1 MATPLIDFQ
10 HVTFKYHAQA
20 EPTLHD
26 INFQIFPGEKVLI
39 AGASG
44 SGKTTLLRLLNGLIP
59 EAYAGD
65 VTGTLKL
72 RGRDILSQSLF
83 ELSLQ
88 AGTVLQ
94 DSDAQFVGLTVAED
108 IAFALENDDQP
119 VSKIKAKVAKWA
131 QRFGLSERLE
141 LAPQMLSGGQKQ
153 RTAMAG
159 VLVDDGRLL
168 LFDEPLASLDPAAGN
183 AAMDMINRLQAERD
197 LTVVIIEHRI
207 EEVLRADVDRII
219 VMSDG
224 HIVADD
230 TPTAIIQ
237 AGILPENGFD
247 EPLFVQLLR
256 RSGIEVAKLD
266 HVADVQLVSVDDQKH
281 AIEQLKVPVKRQPV
295 LPEKLVVQNLNFGY
309 DTHEALFEGL
319 NTSICQGEILG
330 IVGKNGSGK
339 TTLSHL
345 LTGFLMPDS
354 GDILLDGQSVLQ
366 QSIKE
371 RADHIGYVLQN
382 PNHMITKATVYDE
395 VASGL
400 ILRHISSD
408 KIETRVREVLSLVD
422 LDGMR
427 HWPIAALSFGQ
438 KKRLTIAAVLVLQP
452 EILILDEPTAGQ
464 DATHTGELL
473 KFLTKINQQSQTT
486 IIIITHDMHL
496 LANFVTR
503 TLVIV
508 DGQLLADTTPAELL
522 ANEALVK
529 AASLRTTSIYQ
540 LATRLQIDHP
550 EMLNAAIV
558 YENATGER

>member
-20 EPTLHD
+20 GPTLHD

-88 AGTVLQ
+88 AGIVLQ

-237 AGILPENGFD
+237 AGILPENGLD

-330 IVGKNGSGK
+330 VVGKNGSGK

-400 ILRHISSD
+400 ILRHVSSD